1 MFFLVALL
9 TGVITAYLSS
19 AVAKDKG
26 HDGTPWFWGGFF
38 FGPLGLIAAAGLS
51 DRKLRNYIRQIGEK
65 QDAITPEPLR
75 ITAEERQEER
85 PKKFIGNF
93 ELDKTAEEDAIWEKI
108 LSMLNPE
115 IANKADLRNSY
126 LDDPFLGSTEFV
138 VNDRHGETLA
148 YVTRKEYSED
158 KYQWKVSMA

>member
-51 DRKLRNYIRQIGEK
+51 DRKLRRYIRQIGEK
-65 QDAITPEPLR
+65 QDAIKEELEPK
-75 ITAEERQEER
+75 TQEDKR
-85 PKKFIGNF
+85 PDGYSIGTF
-93 ELDKTAEEDAIWEKI
+93 KLVKTAEEDEIWEKI
-108 LSMLNPE
+108 LSMFNPE

-126 LDDPFLGSTEFV
+126 LDDPFL
-138 VNDRHGETLA
+138 
-148 YVTRKEYSED
+148 
-158 KYQWKVSMA
+158 